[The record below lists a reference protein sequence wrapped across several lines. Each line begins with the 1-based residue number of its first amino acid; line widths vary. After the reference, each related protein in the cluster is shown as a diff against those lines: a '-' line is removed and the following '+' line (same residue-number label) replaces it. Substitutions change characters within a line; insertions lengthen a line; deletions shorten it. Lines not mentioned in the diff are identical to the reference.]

1 MPHAC
6 CKKRRFMKFH
16 VCAVVVSTRDGTMYT
31 HFAKNL
37 KFIDIL
43 FWAREVPMLKFH
55 NAKWIMQMIE
65 FQCCKTLILMIHALV
80 LAWYENHKVKTR
92 LRAREIP
99 MLKFHYAKW
108 IMKSIAIQWRIQNR
122 KNQNPKRKHAAVP
135 GPTRD
140 GSVFLLSK
148 RISWIFIFCKMCLA
162 WSRPGTGAC
171 HVTSDFL
178 LKTWNFQYVKF
189 PKRVFDMTGAFS
201 FFGF

>member
-1 MPHAC
+1 
-6 CKKRRFMKFH
+6 MKFH

-37 KFIDIL
+37 IFIDIL

-65 FQCCKTLILMIHALV
+65 FQWCKILILMIHALV
-80 LAWYENHKVKTR
+80 LAWYANHTMKTR

-108 IMKSIAIQWRIQNR
+108 IMKNIAIQWRIQNR
-122 KNQNPKRKHAAVP
+122 KNQNPKKEHAPVP

-140 GSVFLLSK
+140 GSVFPL
-148 RISWIFIFCKMCLA
+148 WILIKN
-162 WSRPGTGAC
+162 R
-171 HVTSDFL
+171 
-178 LKTWNFQYVKF
+178 KNQN
-189 PKRVFDMTGAFS
+189 PKRKQFRGNI
-201 FFGF
+201 

>member
-1 MPHAC
+1 MVPSRDGTMPHTC

-37 KFIDIL
+37 IFIDIL

-55 NAKWIMQMIE
+55 NAKLIMQMIE
-65 FQCCKTLILMIHALV
+65 FQWCKILILMIHALV
-80 LAWYENHKVKTR
+80 LAWYANHTMKTR

-108 IMKSIAIQWRIQNR
+108 IMKNIAIQWRIQNR
-122 KNQNPKRKHAAVP
+122 KNQNPKKEHAPVP

-140 GSVFLLSK
+140 GSVFPL
-148 RISWIFIFCKMCLA
+148 WILIKN
-162 WSRPGTGAC
+162 R
-171 HVTSDFL
+171 
-178 LKTWNFQYVKF
+178 KNQN
-189 PKRVFDMTGAFS
+189 PKRKQFRGNI
-201 FFGF
+201 